1 MGRKSNAQK
10 AAESAAGQ
18 MAETVA
24 DDLVTVD
31 PGDETAT
38 TKAQT
43 PPMFAVAE
51 RRLKHG
57 DASMLRN
64 QADFDVIG
72 FDEPMAT
79 YWGLTEGS
87 YDLINIYGW
96 VPAKASNL
104 PVKAN
109 MLGLTESP
117 DGFITRGKNGSEML
131 FVMPKRLREEI
142 LHEASA
148 RRLKRRLSARTYKQE
163 AANLAAQD
171 AQNMELTPKQ
181 RESAARSA
189 AALDSNKRAKW
200 SFTEF
205 QESHS
210 RQPID

>member
-1 MGRKSNAQK
+1 MGRKPK
-10 AAESAAGQ
+10 ADTAVLDEATQPDIA
-18 MAETVA
+18 
-24 DDLVTVD
+24 VD
-31 PGDETAT
+31 PGDETDAPAA
-38 TKAQT
+38 AQ
-43 PPMFAVAE
+43 PPVFSVAE

-57 DASMLRN
+57 DAAMLRN

-72 FDEPMAT
+72 FEEPMSI
-79 YWGLTEGS
+79 YWGLTES
-87 YDLINIYGW
+87 AYDLINIYGW
-96 VPAKASNL
+96 VAAKASNL

-109 MLGLTESP
+109 MLGLAESP
-117 DGFITRGKNGSEML
+117 DGFVTRGKNGSEML
-131 FVMPKRLREEI
+131 FVMPKRLREDI

-163 AANLAAQD
+163 AASLAAQD
-171 AQNMELTPKQ
+171 ASNPELTPKQ